1 MCAVIE
7 QNPEPWLWWKHGVI
21 YHIYPRSFQDSN
33 GDGIGDIRGIIN
45 RLDYLIELG
54 INGIW
59 LSPVFQSPMVDYGYD
74 VANYRSIDPSLGTMD
89 DFLELLSKAH
99 QAGIH
104 IILDMILNH
113 TSEQHPWFLESASSR
128 ANPKRSWYI
137 WKDPVAGKPP
147 NNWKSAV
154 GGSAW
159 SLHKPSGQYYLHS
172 FFKEQPDLNWRDTE
186 LPGIFFEEMR
196 FWLEMGVDGFRFD
209 VINMIAKDKR
219 YRSNPAFWGVNAFQ
233 KHVYTRNRKKS
244 VTVVKQIR
252 ELLDQY
258 DKRVGV
264 GEVYTYPPGDAR
276 GAARYLAKGNN
287 GLHMAFDF
295 SLIFSRWNA
304 AAYYK
309 KIKAWYDN
317 IPDGGWPSNVLSNH
331 DLFRSINRVPWR
343 RAREQKAKIAAALL
357 LTLWGTPFIYYG
369 EEIGMH
375 NTRIKRGQ
383 LRDPLGK
390 KFWPWFF
397 GRDRAR
403 TPMQWTGEPMAGF
416 TTGAPWLP
424 LHPAY
429 RKRNVVNQSAEPDSL
444 INFYR
449 KLIQLRG
456 SNEALQRG
464 SWQILLK
471 GKRGV
476 LAYWRQLQEQRVLVI
491 LNFTGQVKTFNL
503 PVYQSG
509 KVLTSTHREDAAVT
523 HFQGIII
530 KPYEASIFQVLK
542 NGA

>member
-1 MCAVIE
+1 MCAVTG

-33 GDGIGDIRGIIN
+33 NDGIGDIRGIIN
-45 RLDYLIELG
+45 RLDYLKDLG
-54 INGIW
+54 IDGIW
-59 LSPVFQSPMVDYGYD
+59 LSPVLKSPMVDFGYD
-74 VANYRSIDPSLGTMD
+74 VSDYREIDPSNGTMH
-89 DFLELLSKAH
+89 DFQELLSKAH

-113 TSEQHPWFLESASSR
+113 TSDQHPWFIESASSPD
-128 ANPKRSWYI
+128 NPKRAWYI
-137 WKDPVAGKPP
+137 WKDPVDGKPP

-159 SLHKPSGQYYLHS
+159 RLHEPSGQYYLHS
-172 FFKEQPDLNWRDTE
+172 FFKEQPDLNWRDSE

-219 YRSNPAFWGVNAFQ
+219 YRSNPALWGVNAFQ
-233 KHVYTRNRKKS
+233 KHVYTRNRKRS

-258 DKRVGV
+258 QNTVGV
-264 GEVYTYPPGDAR
+264 GEVYTYPPGDAK

-287 GLHMAFDF
+287 GLHLAFDF

-304 AAYYK
+304 GTYYK
-309 KIKAWYDN
+309 KIKTWYDH
-317 IPDGGWPSNVLSNH
+317 IPEGGWPSNVLSNH

-343 RAREQKAKIAAALL
+343 RNRENKAKVAAALL

-375 NTRIKRGQ
+375 NARIGRRQ

-390 KFWPWFF
+390 KFWPWFY

-403 TPMQWTGEPMAGF
+403 TPMQWSGESMGGF
-416 TTGAPWLP
+416 TSGVPWLP
-424 LHPAY
+424 INNDHSH
-429 RKRNVVNQSAEPDSL
+429 RNVANQLNEPDSL
-444 INFYR
+444 LNFYR
-449 KLIQLRG
+449 KLIQLRR
-456 SNEALQRG
+456 SNEALQKG
-464 SWQILLK
+464 TWEPILK
-471 GKRGV
+471 GKKGV
-476 LAYWRQLQEQRVLVI
+476 LAYYRYLPEGRVLVL
-491 LNFTGQVKTFNL
+491 LNFTGKTRQIDL
-503 PVYQSG
+503 RLSKSG
-509 KVLTSTHREDAAVT
+509 KILLSTHQEHNEVLAFRG
-523 HFQGIII
+523 FRM
-530 KPYEASIFQVLK
+530 KPFEATICEVIE
-542 NGA
+542 